1 MQKKSVVMII
11 CVSIRSLSLLSITM
25 KISKAQHLSLL
36 FHPGN
41 TLTLSMCVGLFK
53 GALGFGCPVTQWTS
67 PSGTRP
73 HRTPAPVGAF
83 PARNVPHGGNA
94 FVGNILTSSVLQ
106 VGVQPIEP
114 LPGPYQDKLLNLL
127 QICRHA
133 PTFMTYTQGK
143 LG

>member
-1 MQKKSVVMII
+1 MII
-11 CVSIRSLSLLSITM
+11 CSSLCSIEIPW
-25 KISKAQHLSLL
+25 KNISKYLAVLFYLPLILSTLL
-36 FHPGN
+36 M
-41 TLTLSMCVGLFK
+41 SVGRFEE
-53 GALGFGCPVTQWTS
+53 APGFGCPVTQWTS
-67 PSGTRP
+67 PSGTQP
-73 HRTPAPVGAF
+73 HIIPAPVLACPVG
-83 PARNVPHGGNA
+83 NLPHGGNA
-94 FVGNILTSSVLQ
+94 LAKNILTSSVLQ